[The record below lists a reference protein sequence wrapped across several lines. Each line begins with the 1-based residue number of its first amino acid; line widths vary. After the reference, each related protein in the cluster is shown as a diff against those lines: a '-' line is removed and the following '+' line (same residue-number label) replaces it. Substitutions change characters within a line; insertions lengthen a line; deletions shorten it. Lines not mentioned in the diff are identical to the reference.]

1 MKKLLTALA
10 LGVSLT
16 AQADVTLPTKAID
29 TFAITMSSKLVL
41 ASNQGSYIAPFSNC
55 SIQSI
60 AQMKDP
66 NIFFARNRVRP
77 NTAVTIY
84 DRTDRSH
91 AVRCT
96 IEKVEHYEQ
105 NYLALR

>member
-16 AQADVTLPTKAID
+16 AQADVSLPTKAID

-55 SIQSI
+55 SMQSI
-60 AQMKDP
+60 LRMKEP
-66 NIFFARNRVRP
+66 NIFFSRNRVKP
-77 NTAVTIY
+77 NTSVTVY
-84 DRTDRSH
+84 DKTDRRHS
-91 AVRCT
+91 VRCT
-96 IEKVEHYEQ
+96 IEKIETYEQ